1 MSYYNSVEIDRNE
14 LRNLRNRAKEA
25 TNLRNRLERE
35 RERMASD
42 INRMRNKILNT
53 RNEFNNKVSK
63 LNRLNENLSKEL
75 RDVNSEF
82 LKTKTELKRTKKEF
96 SSKISELNENFSKE
110 IEKVNSEILK
120 TRVDINTIKR
130 EVSKNR
136 ERINKIISDINREKQ
151 EKKEL
156 ASYWMKNL
164 DGQIEMI
171 KSLEHEKF
179 KPGELNRLITQIEL
193 AKKNYENGVYE
204 SAISSLQERYL
215 DAVELFEEVFI
226 LQREFEELKEQA
238 LKRIAD
244 IKVLIEAQRVVDYE
258 LEGETIKIE
267 TDYWSE
273 GRLSKIEEEVQKL
286 EKEVNDK
293 NTTTERMI
301 EILEYEDKLI
311 EELTQIAEVAKHN
324 AFLYQG
330 RVDTANDIIDILEDL
345 DFEIIEDALV
355 GDDKRKP
362 LFLKLENESEEEII
376 VVASKKKD
384 KNVLN
389 IMFDIESTNP
399 KFKDR
404 RLEKIIKELNNKGIK
419 LENFSCTDSET
430 PRNLVNEFKDFE
442 KIKEGKVE
450 DKLEILK

>member
-35 RERMASD
+35 RERRASD